1 MLNYHM
7 LEGILLM
14 LATVFIHGTGTIFL
28 LRAMDAYRPFW
39 ERHGGIFINTL
50 SLTWVVGTLVLLH
63 ILEIAVYACFYYWV
77 GIVPSFETAGY
88 FSITTYTTVGYG
100 DVVLP
105 KEWRTFGA
113 SEALIGIL
121 MTAWSTGL
129 LITVVNAVH
138 GKTLERWKALRSED
152 GPSGTRNTD
161 E

>member
-1 MLNYHM
+1 MLNYH
-7 LEGILLM
+7 LFEGILLM
-14 LATVFIHGTGTIFL
+14 LVTVFIHGTGTIIFL
-28 LRAMDAYRPFW
+28 WIMDAYRPIW
-39 ERHGGIFINTL
+39 EKRGGIIVNTL
-50 SLTWVVGTLVLLH
+50 SLTWVVGTLVFLH
-63 ILEIAVYACFYYWV
+63 ILEIAVYALFYCWV
-77 GIVPSFETAGY
+77 GIMPNFETAGY

-138 GKTLERWKALRSED
+138 TKTIERWRAKRQENSPEA
-152 GPSGTRNTD
+152 
-161 E
+161 